1 MRKLLYVPL
10 IHGSGDLGSM
20 ASSVDEK
27 GVAMHGEER
36 WEEHRRTISG
46 FWDSIESYMNSL
58 DVTDF
63 QIYQDG
69 LAADG
74 SLGQKVV
81 KEAARKGSRNYQIVE
96 RLMARGAKIVKTE
109 DVSTLLKEVELLKK
123 IAQSKSLP
131 GRLFAALNYELA
143 KKRLLEERDE
153 FIAKTINDSLKRNG
167 ILFIGA
173 FHNLIPKLAS
183 DIVVEEVKAKE
194 KVGEYQRS
202 FLLRGNQERVEELSR
217 YLVAPVE

>member
-10 IHGSGDLGSM
+10 IHDSADLGSV
-20 ASSVDEK
+20 ASTVDEK

-36 WEEHRRTISG
+36 WEEHKRTISR
-46 FWDSIESYMNSL
+46 FWDSIESYMDSL

-74 SLGQKVV
+74 PLGQKIV

-96 RLMARGAKIVKTE
+96 RLMARGVEIVKTE
-109 DVSTLLKEVELLKK
+109 DISTVLKEVELIKM

-131 GRLFAALNYELA
+131 GRLFSALKYELA
-143 KKRLLEERDE
+143 RKRLLEERDQ
-153 FIAKTINDSLKRNG
+153 FIAQSINGSLKRNG

-173 FHNLIPKLAS
+173 FHNVIPKLAS

-194 KVGEYQRS
+194 KVEEYQRS
-202 FLLRGNQERVEELSR
+202 FLLRGKQERVEELTR

>member
-10 IHGSGDLGSM
+10 IHGSADLGSL

-27 GVAMHGEER
+27 GVAVHGEER
-36 WEEHRRTISG
+36 WEEHKRTISG
-46 FWDSIESYMNSL
+46 FWDSIESYMDSL
-58 DVTDF
+58 DVTDS

-74 SLGQKVV
+74 SLGQRIV
-81 KEAARKGSRNYQIVE
+81 KEAARKGSRNYQVVE
-96 RLMARGAKIVKTE
+96 RLMARGARIVKTE
-109 DVSTLLKEVELLKK
+109 DISTVLKEVELIKK
-123 IAQSKSLP
+123 IAQSKSVP
-131 GRLFAALNYELA
+131 GRLFTGLKYELA
-143 KKRLLEERDE
+143 KKRLLDERDE
-153 FIAKTINDSLKRNG
+153 FIAKTIGDSLVRNG

-173 FHNLIPKLAS
+173 FHNVIPKLAS

-194 KVGEYQRS
+194 KVEEYQRS
-202 FLLRGNQERVEELSR
+202 FLSRGKQERVEELTR